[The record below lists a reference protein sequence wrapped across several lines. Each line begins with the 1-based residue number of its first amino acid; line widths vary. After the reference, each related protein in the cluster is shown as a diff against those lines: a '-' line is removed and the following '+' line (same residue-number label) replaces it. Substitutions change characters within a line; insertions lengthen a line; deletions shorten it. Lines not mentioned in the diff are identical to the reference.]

1 MEPRARAAR
10 HKSTLNFS
18 EDLIDLLHGS
28 GAPTHPDLTHP
39 LPDGS
44 SRRYLTT
51 LPTDNRSH
59 LPTPFSK
66 PQSHGTDPTTATST
80 PRPTPYPETLR
91 VLDEMVTDY
100 IIETSHNALQTA
112 TYAGRAKLKLPDF
125 EWVLRR
131 DRKKL
136 GRAQEMRRKMKRI
149 AEEKKGAD
157 EGVDPR
163 RMAVKELQDLGDIVG
178 EEGTGK
184 GKGKGRG
191 RRRKRNAEE
200 AGLQVPTMAGAIRS
214 ESGGA
219 NGHGVNGNGDA
230 DDLGDVDVDVDN
242 DLEDAR
248 EEEDKHKN
256 KRARSEANSR
266 S

>member
-28 GAPTHPDLTHP
+28 GAPTHPDLTQP

-44 SRRYLTT
+44 SQRYLSNAYTHNKT
-51 LPTDNRSH
+51 HP
-59 LPTPFSK
+59 PTPFSK
-66 PQSHGTDPTTATST
+66 TSHGADPT
-80 PRPTPYPETLR
+80 PKPQPYPETLR
-91 VLDEMVTDY
+91 VLDEIVTDY
-100 IIETSHNALQTA
+100 IIETSHSALQIA
-112 TYAGRAKLKLPDF
+112 AYAGRAKLKLPDF

-157 EGVDPR
+157 EAADPR
-163 RMAVKELQDLGDIVG
+163 KMAVRDLQDLGDIVG

-191 RRRKRNAEE
+191 RRRKRGVEE
-200 AGLQVPTMAGAIRS
+200 AGLDGPGVPGVLR
-214 ESGGA
+214 GGA
-219 NGHGVNGNGDA
+219 VKSVNGDV
-230 DDLGDVDVDVDN
+230 DDLGDLDVDLDN

-248 EEEDKHKN
+248 DQEDKHKS
-256 KRARSEANSR
+256 KRARSEVNSR
-266 S
+266 H

>member
-10 HKSTLNFS
+10 HKNTLNFS

-44 SRRYLTT
+44 SKRYLTT
-51 LPTDNRSH
+51 LPTENRSH
-59 LPTPFSK
+59 QPTPFSK

-91 VLDEMVTDY
+91 VLDEIVTDY
-100 IIETSHNALQTA
+100 IIETSHNALQIA

-191 RRRKRNAEE
+191 RRKKRNAEE
-200 AGLQVPTMAGAIRS
+200 AGLEVEMSTMAGALQGAS
-214 ESGGA
+214 SGVD
-219 NGHGVNGNGDA
+219 GHGDGDA

-248 EEEDKHKN
+248 EDDDRHKN

-266 S
+266 A